1 MRHIKPYKIFES
13 SQELTK
19 EQVEFL
25 NKYTEGSWRNSP
37 TTGLVDVDG
46 DFNCSYKSL
55 EDFKGIRF
63 GKIGG
68 NFYCHENNLTSLEG
82 APESVGENFW
92 CYRNQLMSLEGGPQS
107 VGRDFFCFYN
117 TLTSLEGAPKTVG
130 RNFLCEENLLISLEG
145 APRTIG
151 GDFDSGDLK
160 IPSGKWGIETFV
172 DLLKSGTTKEKKLVA
187 PLVDPKVLQQQIDE
201 NPEMM
206 LVKLKDVLKHPHFQD
221 LKWPDRLKG
230 EKDLLSDLS
239 DVGL

>member
-1 MRHIKPYKIFES
+1 
-13 SQELTK
+13 
-19 EQVEFL
+19 
-25 NKYTEGSWRNSP
+25 
-37 TTGLVDVDG
+37 
-46 DFNCSYKSL
+46 
-55 EDFKGIRF
+55 
-63 GKIGG
+63 
-68 NFYCHENNLTSLEG
+68 
-82 APESVGENFW
+82 
-92 CYRNQLMSLEGGPQS
+92 
-107 VGRDFFCFYN
+107 
-117 TLTSLEGAPKTVG
+117 
-130 RNFLCEENLLISLEG
+130 
-145 APRTIG
+145 
-151 GDFDSGDLK
+151 LK